1 MSTRTA
7 SKAYGEHYAKIVAM
21 VQDMPGQVGNMA
33 ADAQRVNWAH
43 VGDLTHIEELCRE
56 LAQAL
61 EGVTEAH
68 RAVR

>member
-7 SKAYGEHYAKIVAM
+7 SEAYGEHYAEILAM

-33 ADAQRVNWAH
+33 ADAQRVNWTH
-43 VGDLTHIEELCRE
+43 VGDLAHIEELCRE
-56 LAQAL
+56 LAQAIDS
-61 EGVTEAH
+61 VTEAH